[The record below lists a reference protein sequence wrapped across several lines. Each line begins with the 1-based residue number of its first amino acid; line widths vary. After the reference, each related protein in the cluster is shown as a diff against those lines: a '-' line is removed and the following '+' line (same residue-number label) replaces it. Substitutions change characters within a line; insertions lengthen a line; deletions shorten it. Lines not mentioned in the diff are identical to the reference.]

1 MRKLNREQGARL
13 VQIAR
18 ESITRGLRAPRA
30 ERALD
35 AALDTVDEGWLLEQ
49 AATFV
54 TLRRAG
60 ELHGCMGSIEP
71 RRRLYDDVHYNAAA
85 AAFLDPRALPLS
97 ASNLHELR
105 VEVSLLGPLEP
116 ITFTSEAD
124 ALIQLRPRVDGVVLQ
139 HGYQRSTFLP
149 QVWESLADPVEFML
163 HLKLKAGF
171 PPDFWAPDIKLSRYA
186 LQKWSDDDL
195 PARPERASGADA
207 WS

>member
-1 MRKLNREQGARL
+1 MRKLSKDQGARL

-18 ESITRGLRAPRA
+18 ESIARGLRAPRA
-30 ERALD
+30 EKPP
-35 AALDTVDEGWLLEQ
+35 LDTVDEGWLLEE

-71 RRRLYDDVHYNAAA
+71 RRRLHDDVHYNAAA

-97 ASNLHELR
+97 AQNLHELR

-116 ITFTSEAD
+116 IAFTSEAD
-124 ALIQLRPRVDGVVLQ
+124 ALQKLRPRVDGVVLQ
-139 HGYQRSTFLP
+139 YGYQRATFLP

-171 PPDFWAPDIKLSRYA
+171 SPDFWAPDVTLSRYA